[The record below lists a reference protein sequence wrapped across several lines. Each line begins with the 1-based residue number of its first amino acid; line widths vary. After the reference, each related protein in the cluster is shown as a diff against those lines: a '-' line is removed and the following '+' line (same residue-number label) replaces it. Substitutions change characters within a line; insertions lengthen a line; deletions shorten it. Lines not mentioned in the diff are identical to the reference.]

1 MEYCADLDI
10 GIEYILKDSDYFS
23 KLPITDEAPAHFIIP
38 KDIISDEFYSWL
50 TSNNLELEHSE
61 LFYCQPK
68 GNIFMHIDE
77 IDPPDSCKLNWVYDQ
92 GETLMRWYKLK
103 EHKEL
108 QLLKSPIGTNYW
120 SADRK
125 DCTLA
130 YQYRVGKPT
139 LINAGEIH
147 DVINPSNHRRFCVS
161 IVVKVIGE
169 DVRVGYSRLKDLL
182 KDYVLPT
189 TVGV

>member
-10 GIEYILKDSDYFS
+10 GIEYILKDLDYFS
-23 KLPITDEAPAHFIIP
+23 KLPITNEAPAHFIIP
-38 KDIISDEFYSWL
+38 KNIISVEFYSWL
-50 TSNNLELEHSE
+50 NSNNLELEHAE
-61 LFYCQPK
+61 LFYCPPK
-68 GNIFMHIDE
+68 GNIFIHVDE
-77 IDPPDSCKLNWVYDQ
+77 IYPSDSCKINWVYDQ

-120 SADRK
+120 AADQK
-125 DCTLA
+125 DCTLE
-130 YQYRVGKPT
+130 YQYRIGKPT
-139 LINAGEIH
+139 LINASEIH

-169 DVRVGYSRLKDLL
+169 DLRVGYSRLKDLL